1 MHLPLVCYVF
11 FLSKV
16 YSGFR
21 IFSRS
26 TTTAFIR
33 VLKLF
38 MNEKKVKKKDGKE
51 DGLGFLSV
59 LQGLCPA
66 VVCSYSCIY
75 ALERDGVCIFGFMLK

>member
-1 MHLPLVCYVF
+1 
-11 FLSKV
+11 
-16 YSGFR
+16 
-21 IFSRS
+21 
-26 TTTAFIR
+26 
-33 VLKLF
+33 